1 MKEYKSVKE
10 IGKLV
15 PSSPHTLQQNQL
27 LSFKVEGIVDVIYS
41 NWHTLHGRKA
51 RLKAKDDLFSF
62 LATQWQNQDS
72 N

>member
-10 IGKLV
+10 TGKLV

-41 NWHTLHGRKA
+41 N
-51 RLKAKDDLFSF
+51 
-62 LATQWQNQDS
+62 
-72 N
+72 